1 MSAWDCFSHVFCI
14 NLDARPD
21 RWAEATRELLVCGI
35 GGYERFRA
43 IDRRGTGGGAGASH
57 RALWRRIAS
66 GECGERVLILEDDF
80 MVLSRERLLSAVQ
93 VRIYDSLPG
102 TTGEER
108 MTALRSYLPGAW
120 DLLYLGGSY
129 QTQPLSRLNAHV
141 VRNYG
146 MTRAHA
152 YGISWQAAERITRE
166 LDGKHGV
173 GSEDDPRVTVG
184 VPGQIL
190 VPYAKNPDVFSYTVT
205 PRLFIQRPTSQSDR
219 VSTPPRL
226 ESDQIDA
233 QRETAV

>member
-1 MSAWDCFSHVFCI
+1 MNGSEPSTVGAPVAAPEPATARCGGVSLAESAENVSSSSKTI
-14 NLDARPD
+14 
-21 RWAEATRELLVCGI
+21 
-35 GGYERFRA
+35 
-43 IDRRGTGGGAGASH
+43 
-57 RALWRRIAS
+57 
-66 GECGERVLILEDDF
+66 F

-120 DLLYLGGSY
+120 DLLYLGGSH

-184 VPGQIL
+184 VPGHIL
-190 VPYAKNPDVFSYTVT
+190 VPYAKNPDVFSHTVT

-233 QRETAV
+233 QRETASLEWW